1 MNYRFVKLIPFL
13 LVLFII
19 TACGQSAEKTG
30 SQGAASEPASETQSI
45 PDLPNPP
52 SQEDWPAD
60 LAPAELPEY
69 TAGTVTASAVDSEG
83 VLTIKITDTN
93 KSDLY
98 VYIGKLQSSGWN
110 VTSNDDEAEALLG
123 LYSATFVLQGADK
136 TVLQIDVYTE
146 EAGSWPAE
154 AIPPVVPEPGAGVLV
169 GQVEVLSAVENMWY
183 FDYTYDGI
191 DEAAAEA
198 YMNSLTEKG
207 WSGDAYQMY
216 KAFEWKGKSYE
227 ATIEIYET
235 VADRTTFTCNFYL
248 SAAEPAAQTE
258 PTSAA
263 ATESTAA
270 SAESTEAPLEGTE
283 ASTEGTEVSTEGT
296 ASPKGADASA
306 KSADT
311 SVVGSW
317 TLGMLSGGQ
326 FNAGTGK
333 YEGGASGMGQI
344 YTFKPDGTYTA
355 LVVFGDTIWFT
366 GNYSVAGDL
375 LTLTGRTVE
384 ESKDGGKTWGA
395 PETLPDASAY
405 FVAGK
410 DDSGTYLL
418 LGQEGEKPPLEDK
431 KNAMKY
437 SRKN

>member
-1 MNYRFVKLIPFL
+1 MNYRFFKLIPL
-13 LVLFII
+13 LLLLLFTM

-30 SQGAASEPASETQSI
+30 AQGTGSEPASETQSI

-52 SQEDWPAD
+52 LQEGWPAA
-60 LAPAELPEY
+60 LAPAALPEY

-83 VLTIKITDTN
+83 VLTIKIGDTN

-98 VYIGKLQSSGWN
+98 VYIGKLQSSGWT
-110 VTSNDDEAEALLG
+110 VTSDDDEAEALLG
-123 LYSATFVLQGADK
+123 LHSATFALQGADK

-146 EAGSWPAE
+146 EAGSWPADK
-154 AIPPVVPEPGAGVLV
+154 IPPDVPEPGAGVLV
-169 GQVEVLSAVENMWY
+169 GEAEVLPAAENMWY
-183 FDYTYDGI
+183 FSYTYDGI

-198 YMNSLTEKG
+198 YMNSLAEKG

-227 ATIEIYET
+227 AAIEIYET
-235 VADRTTFTCNFYL
+235 VADRTTFICNFYL

-258 PTSAA
+258 PASAA
-263 ATESTAA
+263 PTESTAA
-270 SAESTEAPLEGTE
+270 PTESTEASAEE
-283 ASTEGTEVSTEGT
+283 AKASTEGT
-296 ASPKGADASA
+296 ASPKDADASA

-395 PETLPDASAY
+395 PEALPDASAY
-405 FVAGK
+405 FIAGK
-410 DDSGTYLL
+410 DDAGTYLL

>member
-1 MNYRFVKLIPFL
+1 MNYRFFKLIPL
-13 LVLFII
+13 LLLLFTI
-19 TACGQSAEKTG
+19 TACGQSAEETG
-30 SQGAASEPASETQSI
+30 SQGTGSEPASETQSI

-52 SQEDWPAD
+52 LQAGWPAD

-93 KSDLY
+93 KADLY
-98 VYIGKLQSSGWN
+98 AYIGKLQSSGWA
-110 VTSNDDEAEALLG
+110 VVSDDDEAEALLG
-123 LYSATFVLQGADK
+123 LHSATFALQGADK
-136 TVLQIDVYTE
+136 AVLQIDVYTE
-146 EAGSWPAE
+146 EAGSWPADK
-154 AIPPVVPEPGAGVLV
+154 IPPVVPEPGAGVLV
-169 GQVEVLSAVENMWY
+169 GEVEVL
-183 FDYTYDGI
+183 
-191 DEAAAEA
+191 
-198 YMNSLTEKG
+198 
-207 WSGDAYQMY
+207 
-216 KAFEWKGKSYE
+216 
-227 ATIEIYET
+227 
-235 VADRTTFTCNFYL
+235 
-248 SAAEPAAQTE
+248 PAAQTE
-258 PTSAA
+258 TAPAAPTKG
-263 ATESTAA
+263 TEA
-270 SAESTEAPLEGTE
+270 SAESTEASSEATEASAESTE
-283 ASTEGTEVSTEGT
+283 ASTEGTKASTEGT
-296 ASPKGADASA
+296 DSLKGADA
-306 KSADT
+306 

-344 YTFKPDGTYTA
+344 YTFKPDGNYTA

-405 FVAGK
+405 FAAGK